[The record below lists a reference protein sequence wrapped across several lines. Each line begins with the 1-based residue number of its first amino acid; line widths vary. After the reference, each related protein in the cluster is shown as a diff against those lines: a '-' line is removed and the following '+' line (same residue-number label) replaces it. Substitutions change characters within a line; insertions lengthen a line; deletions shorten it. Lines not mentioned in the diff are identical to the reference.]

1 MFFKKSCISIAEIKD
16 FYDKD
21 NYITVSGCLF
31 FDDMNMGNV
40 TKAFSY
46 SINVFHVSPSSLEG
60 STKKNSYWI
69 TGVE

>member
-1 MFFKKSCISIAEIKD
+1 MVYFNCRKKD

-46 SINVFHVSPSSLEG
+46 SINVFHVSHSSLNE
-60 STKKNSYWI
+60 STKKISCWI